1 LDGFRRAGDNEL
13 LCQVKSILQ
22 RKENHDEMSFWKK
35 LAPKTGRL
43 QKCHFGRIFFVS
55 SNHFELQKRFLR
67 NDMAQLGPQRNSNTK
82 AQRAQ
87 SFIDFSLRTLCLG
100 GFKIFAVVILM
111 ALPSSIIAQYK
122 TLGPGSCGL
131 GQNNCHT
138 SENDWWKDDAH
149 HATVDA
155 FYDDPTAYEKIARLA
170 GVDTGSMLKGNQS
183 CMPCHGTVI
192 SGKETREAE
201 DGVSCESCHGPGS
214 AYKDPHSEGDPKLG
228 VNRPGR
234 IKAMQLGMVEL
245 KNLDNRATT
254 CVRCHY
260 ITDQKLLAAGH
271 PNGANFNYIS
281 GLKKVAKH
289 WKRPPGGDDLV
300 KAPFEKAMNA
310 KGPVAQMVSVAPAVA
325 AAPAPPA
332 KTEAATAPPAAN
344 VATPAPTQPAKPVV
358 ETSPLVRQKE
368 ATTPPPVITPRQT
381 AAPPPPMPT
390 AVSTPMENMAP
401 PAPLDLP
408 PFPSV
413 SDTASVQE
421 ILLILKKRLELLYQR
436 TGGNQ

>member
-1 LDGFRRAGDNEL
+1 MSRNKIIRIGSGFL
-13 LCQVKSILQ
+13 LSMIL
-22 RKENHDEMSFWKK
+22 W
-35 LAPKTGRL
+35 LIP
-43 QKCHFGRIFFVS
+43 
-55 SNHFELQKRFLR
+55 
-67 NDMAQLGPQRNSNTK
+67 
-82 AQRAQ
+82 
-87 SFIDFSLRTLCLG
+87 
-100 GFKIFAVVILM
+100 
-111 ALPSSIIAQYK
+111 LPGVAQYQ

-170 GVDTGSMLKGNQS
+170 GVDTGSMLKGNQQ
-183 CMPCHGTVI
+183 CMSCHGTVI
-192 SGKETREAE
+192 SGKEARETE

-234 IKAMQLGMVEL
+234 IKALQLGMVEL
-245 KNLDNRATT
+245 KNLDNRANI

-289 WKRPPGGDDLV
+289 WKRPPGSEDLT
-300 KAPFEKAMNA
+300 KAPFEKAMQS
-310 KGPVAQMVSVAPAVA
+310 KGPVAQMVSVAPAA
-325 AAPAPPA
+325 AMAPAPAPPS
-332 KTEAATAPPAAN
+332 KTEAAPVSPVAN
-344 VATPAPTQPAKPVV
+344 VETPTPTQPAEPVV
-358 ETSPLVRQKE
+358 EAPPPARQKE
-368 ATTPPPVITPRQT
+368 TMAPLPAIPPRQV
-381 AAPPPPMPT
+381 AASPPPMPT
-390 AVSTPMENMAP
+390 AVSMPADTVAP

-421 ILLILKKRLELLYQR
+421 ILLILKKRLELLYQK
-436 TGGNQ
+436 TGGNE

>member
-1 LDGFRRAGDNEL
+1 
-13 LCQVKSILQ
+13 
-22 RKENHDEMSFWKK
+22 
-35 LAPKTGRL
+35 
-43 QKCHFGRIFFVS
+43 
-55 SNHFELQKRFLR
+55 
-67 NDMAQLGPQRNSNTK
+67 MALVT
-82 AQRAQ
+82 
-87 SFIDFSLRTLCLG
+87 
-100 GFKIFAVVILM
+100 
-111 ALPSSIIAQYK
+111 LPSSTVAQYQ

-170 GVDTGSMLKGNQS
+170 GVDAGSMMKGNQQ
-183 CMPCHGTVI
+183 CMSCHGTVI
-192 SGKETREAE
+192 SGKEAREAE

-234 IKAMQLGMVEL
+234 IKALQLGMVEL
-245 KNLDNRATT
+245 KNLDNRANT

-289 WKRPPGGDDLV
+289 WKRPPGSEDLT
-300 KAPFEKAMNA
+300 KAPFEKAMQA
-310 KGPVAQMVSVAPAVA
+310 KGPVAQMVSVKPAEAVAVAPAL
-325 AAPAPPA
+325 APPA
-332 KTEAATAPPAAN
+332 KTEAAPVSPVAN
-344 VATPAPTQPAKPVV
+344 VETPTPSQPVKPVV
-358 ETSPLVRQKE
+358 EAPSPARQKE
-368 ATTPPPVITPRQT
+368 AMMPPPAITPRQVT
-381 AAPPPPMPT
+381 APPPPMPT
-390 AVSTPMENMAP
+390 AVSMPGDSVAP
-401 PAPLDLP
+401 PVPLELP
-408 PFPSV
+408 PFPSI

-421 ILLILKKRLELLYQR
+421 ILLILKKRLELLYQK
-436 TGGNQ
+436 TGGNSP

>member
-1 LDGFRRAGDNEL
+1 MLRDKTFASTSGFFL
-13 LCQVKSILQ
+13 IVFL
-22 RKENHDEMSFWKK
+22 
-35 LAPKTGRL
+35 
-43 QKCHFGRIFFVS
+43 FGV
-55 SNHFELQKRFLR
+55 
-67 NDMAQLGPQRNSNTK
+67 PT
-82 AQRAQ
+82 
-87 SFIDFSLRTLCLG
+87 FSL
-100 GFKIFAVVILM
+100 
-111 ALPSSIIAQYK
+111 AQYQ

-138 SENDWWKDDAH
+138 SENEWWKDDAH

-170 GVDTGSMLKGNQS
+170 GVDTGSMLKGNQQ
-183 CMPCHGTVI
+183 CMSCHGTVI
-192 SGKETREAE
+192 SGKEAREAE

-234 IKAMQLGMVEL
+234 LKALQLGMVEL
-245 KNLDNRATT
+245 KNLDNRANT

-289 WKRPPGGDDLV
+289 WKRQPGSEELT

-310 KGPVAQMVSVAPAVA
+310 KGPVAQMVSVAPA

-332 KTEAATAPPAAN
+332 KTEAAPAVAN
-344 VATPAPTQPAKPVV
+344 VETPTQPAKPVV
-358 ETSPLVRQKE
+358 EAPPPRQRE
-368 ATTPPPVITPRQT
+368 PVTPPPATTPRRV

-390 AVSTPMENMAP
+390 AVSTPADSVAP
-401 PAPLDLP
+401 PVPLDLP

-421 ILLILKKRLELLYQR
+421 ILLILKKRLELLYQK
-436 TGGNQ
+436 TGGNFSNSP

>member
-1 LDGFRRAGDNEL
+1 MLRDKTFASTSGFL
-13 LCQVKSILQ
+13 LIVFL
-22 RKENHDEMSFWKK
+22 
-35 LAPKTGRL
+35 
-43 QKCHFGRIFFVS
+43 FGVPTFG
-55 SNHFELQKRFLR
+55 L
-67 NDMAQLGPQRNSNTK
+67 
-82 AQRAQ
+82 
-87 SFIDFSLRTLCLG
+87 
-100 GFKIFAVVILM
+100 
-111 ALPSSIIAQYK
+111 AQYQ

-138 SENDWWKDDAH
+138 SENEWWKDDAH

-170 GVDTGSMLKGNQS
+170 GVDTGSMLKGNQT
-183 CMPCHGTVI
+183 CMSCHGTVI
-192 SGKETREAE
+192 SGKEARESE

-234 IKAMQLGMVEL
+234 IKALQLGMVEL
-245 KNLDNRATT
+245 KNLDNRAKA

-289 WKRPPGGDDLV
+289 WKRPPGSEDLT

-310 KGPVAQMVSVAPAVA
+310 KGPVAQMVSVASAAAVA
-325 AAPAPPA
+325 PAPAPPA
-332 KTEAATAPPAAN
+332 KTEAAPVAN
-344 VATPAPTQPAKPVV
+344 VETPTQPAKPVI
-358 ETSPLVRQKE
+358 EAPPPVRQKE
-368 ATTPPPVITPRQT
+368 SVAPPPAITPRQVV
-381 AAPPPPMPT
+381 ASPPAMPT
-390 AVSTPMENMAP
+390 AVSMPADSLAP
-401 PAPLDLP
+401 PAPLELP
-408 PFPSV
+408 PFPSI

-421 ILLILKKRLELLYQR
+421 ILLILKKRLELLYQK
-436 TGGNQ
+436 TGGNFPNSP

>member
-1 LDGFRRAGDNEL
+1 MFLSCMA
-13 LCQVKSILQ
+13 SP
-22 RKENHDEMSFWKK
+22 SF
-35 LAPKTGRL
+35 
-43 QKCHFGRIFFVS
+43 
-55 SNHFELQKRFLR
+55 
-67 NDMAQLGPQRNSNTK
+67 
-82 AQRAQ
+82 
-87 SFIDFSLRTLCLG
+87 
-100 GFKIFAVVILM
+100 
-111 ALPSSIIAQYK
+111 AQYQ

-138 SENDWWKDDAH
+138 GENEWWKDDAH

-183 CMPCHGTVI
+183 CMSCHGTVI
-192 SGKETREAE
+192 SGKEAREAE

-234 IKAMQLGMVEL
+234 IKALQLGMVEL
-245 KNLDNRATT
+245 KNLDNRANT

-289 WKRPPGGDDLV
+289 WKRQPGSEDLT

-310 KGPVAQMVSVAPAVA
+310 KGPVAQMVSVAPAPTAA
-325 AAPAPPA
+325 AAPASPA
-332 KTEAATAPPAAN
+332 KTEAAPVTNVETTTQPVKPAVEAPP
-344 VATPAPTQPAKPVV
+344 PA
-358 ETSPLVRQKE
+358 RQKE
-368 ATTPPPVITPRQT
+368 PVTPSPAITLRQV

-390 AVSTPMENMAP
+390 AVNTPMENMTP
-401 PAPLDLP
+401 PAPLELP
-408 PFPSV
+408 PFPSI
-413 SDTASVQE
+413 SDTVSVQE
-421 ILLILKKRLELLYQR
+421 ILLILKKRLELLYQK
-436 TGGNQ
+436 TGGNSAINQ

>member
-1 LDGFRRAGDNEL
+1 
-13 LCQVKSILQ
+13 
-22 RKENHDEMSFWKK
+22 MS
-35 LAPKTGRL
+35 R
-43 QKCHFGRIFFVS
+43 
-55 SNHFELQKRFLR
+55 
-67 NDMAQLGPQRNSNTK
+67 D
-82 AQRAQ
+82 Q
-87 SFIDFSLRTLCLG
+87 SFANGCILG
-100 GFKIFAVVILM
+100 LIMILSCIP
-111 ALPSSIIAQYK
+111 LPIIAQYQ

-170 GVDTGSMLKGNQS
+170 GVDIGSMLKGNQS
-183 CMPCHGTVI
+183 CMSCHGTVI
-192 SGKETREAE
+192 SGKEAREAE

-234 IKAMQLGMVEL
+234 IKALQLGMVEL
-245 KNLDNRATT
+245 KNLDNRANT

-289 WKRPPGGDDLV
+289 WKRQPGSEDLT
-300 KAPFEKAMNA
+300 KAPFEKAMQA

-325 AAPAPPA
+325 VAPAPPA
-332 KTEAATAPPAAN
+332 KTEAAPVAN
-344 VATPAPTQPAKPVV
+344 VETPSQPAKPVV
-358 ETSPLVRQKE
+358 EAPPPVRQKE
-368 ATTPPPVITPRQT
+368 SLTPPPTLMPRQA

-390 AVSTPMENMAP
+390 AVTMPADSVAP

-421 ILLILKKRLELLYQR
+421 ILLILKKRLELLYQK
-436 TGGNQ
+436 TGGNE